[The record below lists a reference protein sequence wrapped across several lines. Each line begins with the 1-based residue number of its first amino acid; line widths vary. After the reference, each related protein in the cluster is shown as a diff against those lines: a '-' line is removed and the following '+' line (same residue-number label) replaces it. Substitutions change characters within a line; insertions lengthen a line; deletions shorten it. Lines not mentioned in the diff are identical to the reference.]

1 MPDGG
6 SPDGTVGF
14 VAKRIVQKTTTLGQ
28 ILDDRDNSF
37 NAVRLMAAGAVF
49 ISHTFL
55 ILPIGSHNEPLDGS
69 AYNLGQIAV
78 NVFFFLSGMMLS
90 RSFFLKPHLT
100 SFVAARM
107 LRIFPALIACA
118 LLTAFVIGP
127 LNTTLD
133 LDEYFRD
140 PATIFY
146 PLKVVFQFSKVPLP
160 GVFTTGMEPGINIPL
175 WTVKYELFA
184 YCTFLLIPIC
194 GLFGSRAFA
203 NLATVVL
210 GGLLIVSE
218 GSDSF
223 DASFVGSLV
232 RFGFCFTLGM
242 QAFLHRDMIRPSWP
256 LAVVLVAASF
266 VVGALP
272 FGQLASAVAF
282 AYLAVT
288 IGATRLPVVTPITN
302 RVDVSYGLYL
312 YAFPI
317 QQATIAKY
325 GTTPMLAVY
334 TTILAALAAVTLA
347 TLSWFWIEK
356 PALSLKKPIARHY
369 PPLAAE

>member
-1 MPDGG
+1 
-6 SPDGTVGF
+6 V
-14 VAKRIVQKTTTLGQ
+14 KLILQKPTTLGQ
-28 ILDDRDNSF
+28 ILDDRNSF

-55 ILPIGSHNEPLDGS
+55 ILPIGHHSEPLDGT

-90 RSFFLKPHLT
+90 RSFALKPHLT

-107 LRIFPALIACA
+107 LRIFPALIACG
-118 LLTAFVIGP
+118 LVTAFVIGP

-133 LDEYFRD
+133 LDAYFRD
-140 PATIFY
+140 PATTFY

-160 GVFTTGMEPGINIPL
+160 GVFTTSIEPGVNIPL
-175 WTVKYELFA
+175 WTVKYELLA
-184 YCTFLLIPIC
+184 YCTFLLVPIC
-194 GLFGSRAFA
+194 GLFGSRVFA
-203 NLATVVL
+203 NLATIAL
-210 GGLLIVSE
+210 GSLLIVSE
-218 GSDSF
+218 GSHAFES
-223 DASFVGSLV
+223 SFVGSLV

-242 QAFLHRDMIRPSWP
+242 QAFLHRDAIRPSWP
-256 LAVVLVAASF
+256 LAIVLVAAAF
-266 VVGALP
+266 LVTALP
-272 FGQLASAVAF
+272 FAQLASVVAF
-282 AYLAVT
+282 AYLAIT
-288 IGATRLPVVTPITN
+288 IGATPLSVVTTITN

-325 GTTPMLAVY
+325 GTTPAHAVY
-334 TTILAALAAVTLA
+334 ATILAALGAVILA
-347 TLSWFWIEK
+347 TLSWLWIEK
-356 PALSLKKPIARHY
+356 PALSLKKSFARHR